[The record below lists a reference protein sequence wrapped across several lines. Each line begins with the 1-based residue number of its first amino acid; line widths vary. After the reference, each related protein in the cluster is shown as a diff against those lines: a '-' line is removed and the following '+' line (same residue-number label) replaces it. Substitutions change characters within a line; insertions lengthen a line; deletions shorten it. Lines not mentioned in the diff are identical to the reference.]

1 MSSNTEPEY
10 ITIGTIAA
18 SRGLQGH
25 IKVNVETDFPQ
36 RFSTSS
42 KVYIDKQV
50 MIIDGSSWHKGQ
62 ATIKLQG
69 VDTEEE
75 AERLIGRTIEIHH
88 SQLFNLEED
97 VYFHFQLVG
106 LDVITTGG
114 DTIGTITDILSM
126 ASADIYVIKGMNGEI
141 LIPATDEVIK
151 SVNLDKRTM
160 VIEPMD
166 GLLSLNE
173 KKRKN
178 S

>member
-18 SRGLQGH
+18 SRGLRGH

-36 RFSTSS
+36 RFSVSS
-42 KVYIDKQV
+42 RIYIDKQAV
-50 MIIDGSSWHKGQ
+50 SIDESSWHKGQ
-62 ATIKLQG
+62 AIIKLRG

-75 AERLIGRTIEIHH
+75 ADRLVGRTIEIRR
-88 SQLFNLEED
+88 SQLFSLEED

-106 LDVITTGG
+106 LEVITTGG

-126 ASADIYVIKGMNGEI
+126 ASADIYVIKGMSGEI

-151 SVNLDKRTM
+151 SVDPDKGTM